1 MPKIYKKLALIF
13 MAILLIIK
21 TNIKDILL
29 LLK

>member
-13 MAILLIIK
+13 MVILLIIK
-21 TNIKDILL
+21 TNIKDIFL